1 MDILFKFLAVLFVL
15 DGLALRQAGV
25 ALVQSPGLCLRL
37 GCRTLSVSLVE
48 FGPAGIAAGNPEG
61 AAQLRRALRL
71 ESQGIGT
78 CAAQAAVG
86 SGEAVHPGDTVF
98 QCEAVQKGSPDAEA
112 VPKAKAVPEGNAVPN
127 SEAVGTEEVKSTP
140 RAVAGCKALL

>member
-25 ALVQSPGLCLRL
+25 ALGQSSGLCLRL

-48 FGPAGIAAGNPEG
+48 FGPTGVAASNPEG

-98 QCEAVQKGSPDAEA
+98 QCEAV
-112 VPKAKAVPEGNAVPN
+112 PKAKAVPKGSPDAKAVPN

-140 RAVAGCKALL
+140 QAVAGGKALL

>member
-25 ALVQSPGLCLRL
+25 ALGQSSGLCLRL

-48 FGPAGIAAGNPEG
+48 FGPAGVAAGNPEG

-86 SGEAVHPGDTVF
+86 SGEAVF
-98 QCEAVQKGSPDAEA
+98 QCEAVPKGSPDAE
-112 VPKAKAVPEGNAVPN
+112 AVPN

-140 RAVAGCKALL
+140 QAVAGGKALL

>member
-25 ALVQSPGLCLRL
+25 ALGQSSGLCLRL

-48 FGPAGIAAGNPEG
+48 FGPAGVAAGNPEG

-86 SGEAVHPGDTVF
+86 SGEAVRPGEAVF
-98 QCEAVQKGSPDAEA
+98 QC
-112 VPKAKAVPEGNAVPN
+112 
-127 SEAVGTEEVKSTP
+127 EAVGTEEVKSTP
-140 RAVAGCKALL
+140 QAVAGGKALL

>member
-25 ALVQSPGLCLRL
+25 ALGQSSGLCLRL

-48 FGPAGIAAGNPEG
+48 FGPAGVAAGNPEG

-86 SGEAVHPGDTVF
+86 SGEAVF
-98 QCEAVQKGSPDAEA
+98 QCEA
-112 VPKAKAVPEGNAVPN
+112 VPKAKAVPEGNAVPKGSPDAEAVPN
-127 SEAVGTEEVKSTP
+127 SEAVGTEEVKSTLQ
-140 RAVAGCKALL
+140 AVAGGKALL

>member
-25 ALVQSPGLCLRL
+25 ALGQSSGLCLRL

-48 FGPAGIAAGNPEG
+48 FGPAGVAAGNPEG
-61 AAQLRRALRL
+61 TAQLRRALRL

-78 CAAQAAVG
+78 SAAQAAVG
-86 SGEAVHPGDTVF
+86 SGEAVHPGEAVF
-98 QCEAVQKGSPDAEA
+98 QCEAV
-112 VPKAKAVPEGNAVPN
+112 PKAKAVPN

-140 RAVAGCKALL
+140 QAVAGGKALL

>member
-15 DGLALRQAGV
+15 DGLTLRQAGV
-25 ALVQSPGLCLRL
+25 ALGQSSGLCLRL

-48 FGPAGIAAGNPEG
+48 FGPAGVAAGNPEG

-86 SGEAVHPGDTVF
+86 SGEAIHPGDTVF
-98 QCEAVQKGSPDAEA
+98 QCEAVPKG
-112 VPKAKAVPEGNAVPN
+112 KAVPN

-140 RAVAGCKALL
+140 QAVAGGKALL

>member
-25 ALVQSPGLCLRL
+25 ALGQSSGLCLRL

-48 FGPAGIAAGNPEG
+48 FGPAGVAAGNPEG
-61 AAQLRRALRL
+61 TAQLRRALRL

-86 SGEAVHPGDTVF
+86 SGEAVRPGEAVF
-98 QCEAVQKGSPDAEA
+98 QCEAVPKGSPDAE
-112 VPKAKAVPEGNAVPN
+112 AVPN

-140 RAVAGCKALL
+140 QAVAGGKALL